1 MQIANAQDNYP
12 RLTGASWPPSEHIA
26 YCLTA
31 SERPLRAL
39 KCPTKMPFFQVIPL
53 VSSNLKIC
61 EFSVLSQELCLKIER
76 NDLSFCIL
84 SVSLPLLSDSMG
96 IWTECELTWDEMLFS
111 AQALGI
117 NRLKDSYKWIESI
130 VSVFWM
136 SLNAET
142 FSCCSKGPEFHP

>member
-1 MQIANAQDNYP
+1 MLRTTTPDLLELPDLLLNT
-12 RLTGASWPPSEHIA
+12 L
-26 YCLTA
+26 LTA
-31 SERPLRAL
+31 LLLVKDLLGHSNVLP
-39 KCPTKMPFFQVIPL
+39 KYHFFQVIPL

-76 NDLSFCIL
+76 NDLRFCIL

-136 SLNAET
+136 SLKAET